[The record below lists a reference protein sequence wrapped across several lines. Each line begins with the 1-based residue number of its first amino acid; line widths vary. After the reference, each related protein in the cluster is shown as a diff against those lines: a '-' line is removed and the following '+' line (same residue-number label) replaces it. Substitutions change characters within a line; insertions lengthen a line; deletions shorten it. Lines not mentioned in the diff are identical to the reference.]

1 MQECKVLAIKKV
13 DFTDQQSGERIV
25 GSQLWVMA
33 DTRDPVWS
41 GREIIKIW
49 IPEGSTM
56 DETLQQ
62 VTNDDDILVEFN
74 RRGKAIAFDLA

>member
-1 MQECKVLAIKKV
+1 MQKCKVLAIKKV
-13 DFTDQQSGERIV
+13 DFTAQKSGERIV

-33 DTRDPVWS
+33 ETRDPVWS

-49 IPEGSTM
+49 IAEGSAM
-56 DETLQQ
+56 VETLQQ

>member
-13 DFTDQQSGERIV
+13 DFTDPKTGERVV

-33 DTRDPVWS
+33 ETRDPVWS

-49 IPEGSTM
+49 IPEGSAM
-56 DETLQQ
+56 EETLQQ